1 MALQL
6 FVLGGTDYTN
16 NIING
21 TYDVNNNDVE
31 EIWTDGNHV
40 EHPEIVRTRLEGKF
54 TLRFRTLASYE
65 AFVAD
70 YTSKKQANGLCSC
83 KLWSNKTLAHKTG
96 NVKFTFAPVPM
107 QKNNLVMDYQEFN
120 VTVREA

>member
-1 MALQL
+1 MALEL
-6 FVLGGTDYTN
+6 FVLDGTDYTN
-16 NIING
+16 NIIND

-31 EIWTDGNHV
+31 ETWTDGNYV
-40 EHPEIVRTRLEGKF
+40 EHFEVVRTRLEGRF
-54 TLRFRTLASYE
+54 TLRFRSLASYE

-70 YTSKKQANGLCSC
+70 YASKKQADGLCSC

-96 NVKFTFAPVPM
+96 NVKLTFAPVPM
-107 QKNNLVMDYQEFN
+107 QKSNLVMDYHEFN